1 MHWRGSL
8 KKRKKGAGLVTAAE
22 GELESTETGQ
32 KASEDKESRFIP
44 GELHVDMSALQS
56 RDMELRKE
64 IQRIA

>member
-1 MHWRGSL
+1 M
-8 KKRKKGAGLVTAAE
+8 
-22 GELESTETGQ
+22 GQ
-32 KASEDKESRFIP
+32 KASEGKESRFIP